1 MSRLKLILLF
11 AIPVLAG
18 LGVGLWLDRN
28 MAPIGDGQPEAVVG
42 GDFTLQ
48 SADGAVSLK
57 DFRGKV
63 GMIYFGYTSC
73 PDICPTSLT
82 MMSSAMKLLTPR
94 ETEQVYGI
102 FISVD
107 PERDT
112 PANMKEY
119 AGYFHPNFIGVTGT
133 AEQVDE
139 IARKYGAY
147 YKKAEIEGSMGYAVD
162 HSSTIY
168 VIDKQGRV
176 VQQMVHGASPESI
189 AMAIRKSLD
198 D

>member
-1 MSRLKLILLF
+1 MSRLKLILLL

-18 LGVGLWLDRN
+18 LGVGLWLDRT
-28 MAPIGDGQPEAVVG
+28 MAPVTEPEVTVG

-48 SADGAVSLK
+48 SADGPVALK

-82 MMSSAMKLLTPR
+82 TMASAMKLLSPQER
-94 ETEQVYGI
+94 AQVYGI

-107 PERDT
+107 PARDT

-119 AGYFHPNFIGVTGT
+119 AAYFHPSFVGVTGT
-133 AEQVDE
+133 PQQ
-139 IARKYGAY
+139 IADIAAKYGVY
-147 YKKAEIEGSMGYAVD
+147 YKKAEVEGAMGYAVD

-168 VIDKQGRV
+168 IVDQRGKV
-176 VQQMVHGASPESI
+176 VDQIIHGASPESI
-189 AMAIRKSLD
+189 AASIRKLL
-198 D
+198 

>member
-1 MSRLKLILLF
+1 MSRLKLILLL

-18 LGVGLWLDRN
+18 LGVGLWLDRT
-28 MAPIGDGQPEAVVG
+28 MAPVTEPEVTVG

-48 SADGAVSLK
+48 SADGPVSLK

-82 MMSSAMKLLTPR
+82 TMASAMKLLSPQER
-94 ETEQVYGI
+94 AQVYGI

-107 PERDT
+107 PARDT

-119 AGYFHPNFIGVTGT
+119 AAYFHPSFVGVTGT
-133 AEQVDE
+133 PQQ
-139 IARKYGAY
+139 IADIAAKYGVY
-147 YKKAEIEGSMGYAVD
+147 YKKAEVEGAMGYAVD

-168 VIDKQGRV
+168 IVDQRGKV
-176 VQQMVHGASPESI
+176 VDQIIHGASPESI
-189 AMAIRKSLD
+189 AASIRKLL
-198 D
+198 

>member
-1 MSRLKLILLF
+1 MSRSKLILLL
-11 AIPVLAG
+11 ALPILAG
-18 LGVGLWLDRN
+18 LGVGLWLN
-28 MAPIGDGQPEAVVG
+28 QVMAPATDLAPETRVG

-48 SADGAVSLK
+48 SADGPVSLA
-57 DFRGKV
+57 DYRGKV
-63 GMIYFGYTSC
+63 GMVYFGYTSC

-82 MMSSAMKLLTPR
+82 MMASAMKLLSPQ
-94 ETEQVYGI
+94 EQAQVYGI

-133 AEQVDE
+133 PPQIAE
-139 IARKYGAY
+139 IAAKYGAY

-168 VIDKQGRV
+168 IIDKNGKVEDQII
-176 VQQMVHGASPESI
+176 HGASPESI
-189 AMAIRKSLD
+189 AASIRRLL
-198 D
+198 

>member
-1 MSRLKLILLF
+1 MSRLKLILLL

-18 LGVGLWLDRN
+18 LGVGLWLDRT
-28 MAPIGDGQPEAVVG
+28 MAPVTEPEVTVG

-48 SADGAVSLK
+48 SADGPVSLK

-82 MMSSAMKLLTPR
+82 TMASAMKLLSPQER
-94 ETEQVYGI
+94 VQVYGI

-107 PERDT
+107 PARDT

-119 AGYFHPNFIGVTGT
+119 AAYFHPSFVGVTGT
-133 AEQVDE
+133 PQQ
-139 IARKYGAY
+139 IADIAAKYGVY
-147 YKKAEIEGSMGYAVD
+147 YKKAEVEGAMGYAVD

-168 VIDKQGRV
+168 IVDQRGKV
-176 VQQMVHGASPESI
+176 VDQIIHGASPESI
-189 AMAIRKSLD
+189 AASIRKLL
-198 D
+198 

>member
-1 MSRLKLILLF
+1 MSRLKLVLLL

-18 LGVGLWLDRN
+18 LGVGLWLDRT
-28 MAPIGDGQPEAVVG
+28 MQPLSPAQTETAVG

-48 SADGAVSLK
+48 SADGPVSLQ
-57 DFRGKV
+57 DYRGKV

-82 MMSSAMKLLTPR
+82 MMSSAMKQLTPQ
-94 ETEQVYGI
+94 EAAQVYGI

-119 AGYFHPNFIGVTGT
+119 AAYFHPNFVGVTGT
-133 AEQVDE
+133 PEQIAE
-139 IARKYGAY
+139 IAGKYGAY

-168 VIDKQGRV
+168 VVDKQGKV
-176 VQQMVHGASPESI
+176 VDQIIHGASPESI
-189 AMAIRKSLD
+189 ASAIRKIL
-198 D
+198 